1 MSEVSGEIR
10 LGGRYIGS
18 MFRRLGVGLTTGHWP
33 RITLI
38 GWVCFVPSI
47 DQATAQKRPVSLAA
61 PMHWKT
67 TSIPIFEN
75 DPRNLRIDLTTS
87 WILGTDR
94 KGFMRYKI
102 AAYLPPPALDE
113 PSEWKEL
120 DTPEQTKRFLLRV
133 KACSL
138 SLLLNDA
145 DNFRLS
151 AVPLVLHE
159 GIDDTGRIAELDENS
174 GTELN
179 ERMYRSF
186 LHGRFEISW
195 DCNV

>member
-1 MSEVSGEIR
+1 MSEAPCQTR
-10 LGGRYIGS
+10 LAERYIGS
-18 MFRRLGVGLTTGHWP
+18 MFRRLGVGLTTGHWLQ
-33 RITLI
+33 ITLI
-38 GWVCFVPSI
+38 GWACLVPSI
-47 DQATAQKRPVSLAA
+47 NQAKAQKKPVSLAV

-94 KGFMRYKI
+94 KGFMRYQI
-102 AAYLPPPALDE
+102 AAYLPPPGLNE

-138 SLLLNDA
+138 TLLLNDA

-151 AVPLVLHE
+151 AIPLVLHE
-159 GIDDTGRIAELDENS
+159 GIDDTGRIAELDDNS

-179 ERMYRSF
+179 ETMYRAF

-195 DCNV
+195 DCKV